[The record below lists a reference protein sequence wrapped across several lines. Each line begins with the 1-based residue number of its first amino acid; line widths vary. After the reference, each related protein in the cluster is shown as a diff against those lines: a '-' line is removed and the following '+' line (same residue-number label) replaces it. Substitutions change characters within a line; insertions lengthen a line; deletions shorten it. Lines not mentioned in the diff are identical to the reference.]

1 MAQTSSYYP
10 CPEDVGRITNKE
22 GSRILSEMRTNQE
35 EIRILIEEVRGLIDE
50 TILSRKPVL
59 THKEAAKYLGI
70 SVSTLYQKVSQG
82 LVVAQKEPGS
92 KENNYYLRKDLDA
105 YMMSSKDHEVAAS
118 DYVIKKSS
126 NNSKKGGRNAS

>member
-1 MAQTSSYYP
+1 
-10 CPEDVGRITNKE
+10 
-22 GSRILSEMRTNQE
+22 MRTNQE